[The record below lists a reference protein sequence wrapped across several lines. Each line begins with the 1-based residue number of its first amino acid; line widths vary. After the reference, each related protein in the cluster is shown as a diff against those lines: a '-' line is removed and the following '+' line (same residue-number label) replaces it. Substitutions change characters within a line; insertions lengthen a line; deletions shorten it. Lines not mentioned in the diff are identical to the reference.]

1 MGLDAKQFKNNC
13 KYFNYYQKRKKDL
26 ETKIELYNTKC
37 SEDDSIYGYI
47 YEQQW
52 LSELIKSTED
62 CFDLIQKRC
71 GGRILKLIKAKY
83 VDGLSDEELVAL
95 ANCSYST
102 VKNEL
107 KKALEKA
114 LG

>member
-1 MGLDAKQFKNNC
+1 MAFDAKQFKNNC

-26 ETKIELYNTKC
+26 EAKINMYKTKY
-37 SEDDSIYGYI
+37 SEDESIYGYM
-47 YEQQW
+47 YELQW
-52 LSELIKSTED
+52 LDEMIHSTEE
-62 CFDLIQKRC
+62 CFELIQKRC

-83 VDGLSDEELVAL
+83 VDGLNDEKLIAI

-102 VKNEL
+102 IKNEI